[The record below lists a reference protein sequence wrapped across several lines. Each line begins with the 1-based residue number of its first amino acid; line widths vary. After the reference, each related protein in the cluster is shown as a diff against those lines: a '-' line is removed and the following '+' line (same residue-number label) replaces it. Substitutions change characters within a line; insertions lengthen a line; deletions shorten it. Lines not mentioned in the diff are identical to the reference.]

1 MEIVILS
8 SIVVTLFIVFGITVY
23 REINKEYT
31 PPVKEMGPRANMVNF
46 IGRLFDDKQTTKEQQ
61 TLLNAMT
68 RTISDMEGDG
78 VYFPESVKN
87 ELERKREELY
97 LNIVIFH
104 QLSLMRINH
113 QTTTNSQPNTPLG
126 TSL

>member
-46 IGRLFDDKQTTKEQQ
+46 MGRLFDDKQTPKEQE
-61 TLLNAMT
+61 TILRAMT

-78 VYFPESVKN
+78 VYFPDSVKE
-87 ELERKREELY
+87 ELEKKRDELY
-97 LNIVIFH
+97 CEYSNLPSVK
-104 QLSLMRINH
+104 SYEV
-113 QTTTNSQPNTPLG
+113 
-126 TSL
+126 

>member
-46 IGRLFDDKQTTKEQQ
+46 MGKLFDDKQTINEQKYILK
-61 TLLNAMT
+61 TMI

-78 VYFPESVKN
+78 VYFPDSVKE
-87 ELERKREELY
+87 ELEKKREELY
-97 LNIVIFH
+97 CEYSNLPSVKSYEN
-104 QLSLMRINH
+104 
-113 QTTTNSQPNTPLG
+113 
-126 TSL
+126 

>member
-8 SIVVTLFIVFGITVY
+8 SIVVTLFIVFVIATY

-46 IGRLFDDKQTTKEQQ
+46 MGRLFDDKQTIKEQE

-78 VYFPESVKN
+78 VYFPESIKE
-87 ELERKREELY
+87 ELEKKREELY
-97 LNIVIFH
+97 CEYSNLPSVK
-104 QLSLMRINH
+104 SYE
-113 QTTTNSQPNTPLG
+113 S
-126 TSL
+126 

>member
-46 IGRLFDDKQTTKEQQ
+46 MGRLFDDKQTIKEQE
-61 TLLNAMT
+61 TIFKAMT

-78 VYFPESVKN
+78 VYFPDSVKE
-87 ELERKREELY
+87 ELEKKREELY
-97 LNIVIFH
+97 CEYSNLPSVK
-104 QLSLMRINH
+104 SYAD
-113 QTTTNSQPNTPLG
+113 
-126 TSL
+126 

>member
-1 MEIVILS
+1 MEIVILT

-23 REINKEYT
+23 RELDKEYT

-46 IGRLFDDKQTTKEQQ
+46 MGRLFDDKQTFKEQE

-78 VYFPESVKN
+78 VYFPDSIKD
-87 ELERKREELY
+87 ELEKKREELY
-97 LNIVIFH
+97 CEYEILK
-104 QLSLMRINH
+104 
-113 QTTTNSQPNTPLG
+113 
-126 TSL
+126 